1 MSDTETPISDVKPAA
16 GPDIA
21 LIVTVAEGNLILA
34 ALQELP
40 HRVVD
45 PLLRKILEQAKASV
59 TDVP

>member
-1 MSDTETPISDVKPAA
+1 MTITNNWAITSLKKTSED
-16 GPDIA
+16 
-21 LIVTVAEGNLILA
+21 NLILA

-40 HRVVD
+40 HKVVD